1 MVEPAFQE
9 TERESHLPYLLQVN
23 NATCG
28 RSQLD
33 LEQNM
38 APGSE
43 KGMVLIG
50 WMDGRMG
57 RRMDGMAPLDSQC
70 TLLC

>member
-23 NATCG
+23 NTTCG

-50 WMDGRMG
+50 RMG